1 MENGF
6 RVDPSIPLTTDPF
19 RATVRAD
26 LFSTTLDLNAADAG
40 RTKKARQSLERL
52 CGPFCGW
59 ENGIQ
64 EMSPNLFDN
73 SVFAAK

>member
-6 RVDPSIPLTTDPF
+6 SGIPSIPVTTDHF
-19 RATVRAD
+19 RATFRAD

-40 RTKKARQSLERL
+40 RTKKPRQSLESL

-64 EMSPNLFDN
+64 EVGPNLFDN
-73 SVFAAK
+73 GVHAAK